1 MIVVV
6 FCEGDDYFDN
16 NAVRSLFPFFWD
28 SWEYFLLGDGGLRGA
43 GY

>member
-16 NAVRSLFPFFWD
+16 DEVRSLFPFFGI
-28 SWEYFLLGDGGLRGA
+28 LGNIFC
-43 GY
+43 